1 LTSEIA
7 QFTAQDPIFER
18 RSLEM
23 PGELA
28 PGEAVDGLIVIVDAL
43 LTVLMSTGQAT
54 DVLQALGLAAITATT
69 SRP

>member
-18 RSLEM
+18 HSLEM